1 MLTDEQIKAI
11 TSKSDYILL
20 NAGPGS
26 GKTTVLTER
35 IVYMVKEWKV
45 PECMI
50 HAFTFTNKATNEMRN
65 RLSIKLGLNHKVGI
79 SNFHQYTFSYL
90 KNFFMP
96 DVEVLTD
103 SSKEEII
110 RNLMSE
116 RAFKAIEVKE
126 TCKNI
131 SRIKNNLKIDESL
144 LCKRLQILE
153 IYYAYE
159 DYLIAH
165 NKIDFDGM
173 NLVFLN
179 LLKKNEEFRETIQE
193 EFDYILVDE
202 AQDINWIQYEILK
215 IMTDKNNHLFMVGD
229 SNQSIY
235 SFRGSD
241 LKILNDYVKTY
252 DAEVLNLTINHRS
265 TKRLVEAS
273 NKVIANNYNKFNV
286 SLVSANEEGKE
297 PEFKVL
303 RYTTNAAEYIA
314 GIIKK
319 GVEEGKYKYSDYT
332 ILFRQNQSRGIYDT
346 SLSRHGIPHYLYG
359 IGFLEYKEIK
369 FILSYYRLILN
380 HDDNEAFTAICNWPK
395 RGIADVLTSEIRSK
409 SYITHKS
416 YFEIAKEM
424 NNPTINP
431 FIELIERL
439 EHLMHEIPFDEVFD
453 EIAKTIQVEKLSKGY
468 YDLERRKNNISA
480 LKGMFVEYIEE
491 DFSRTFNDF
500 VNELS
505 LKPKTD
511 EPNNVVKLMTIH
523 QAKGLESKVVF
534 IVDARDEMMPGKKK
548 GINLEEE
555 RRVFYVAITR
565 AKEELY
571 LVTTEK
577 NGPND
582 LHRCV
587 ASRFISKIYK

>member
-1 MLTDEQIKAI
+1 MLTEEQIKAI
-11 TSKSDYILL
+11 TSDKGYILL

-35 IVYMVKEWKV
+35 IVHMVKNWKV
-45 PECMI
+45 PENRI
-50 HAFTFTNKATNEMRN
+50 HGFTFTNKATNEMN
-65 RLSIKLGLNHKVGI
+65 TRLNMKLGMNHKVEL

-90 KNFFMP
+90 RSFFMP

-103 SSKEEII
+103 SSKEAIV
-110 RNLMSE
+110 RNLIAE
-116 RAFKAIEVKE
+116 RGFQAIEVKD

-131 SRIKNNLKIDESL
+131 SRIKNNLNIDEPL
-144 LCKRLQILE
+144 LCKKLQILE

-159 DYLIAH
+159 EYLKAH

-173 NLVFLN
+173 NLEFLK
-179 LLKKNEEFRETIQE
+179 LLQNDEEFRDMIQD

-215 IMTDKNNHLFMVGD
+215 IMTAKNNHLFMVGD
-229 SNQSIY
+229 PNQSIY

-241 LKILNDYVKTY
+241 IKILDDFVKTY
-252 DAEVLNLTINHRS
+252 DVEVLNLTINHRS
-265 TKRLVEAS
+265 TKKLVEAS
-273 NKVIANNYNKFNV
+273 NNVISNNYNKFNV
-286 SLVSANEEGKE
+286 PLVSANEEGKE

-303 RYTTNAAEYIA
+303 RYTTTAAEYIA

-319 GVEEGKYKYSDYT
+319 GVESGKYKYSDYT
-332 ILFRQNQSRGIYDT
+332 ILFRQNQSRGIYDN
-346 SLSRHGIPHYLYG
+346 SLSYHGIPHYLFG

-369 FILSYYRLILN
+369 FISSYYNLISD
-380 HDDNEAFTAICNWPK
+380 HHDNEAFITICNWPK
-395 RGIADVLTSEIRSK
+395 RGIADVLLSKIRNEAYKTKK
-409 SYITHKS
+409 SY
-416 YFEIAKEM
+416 YEVAKEL
-424 NNPTINP
+424 NDDKLNS

-439 EHLMHEIPFDEVFD
+439 EHLKYEMPFDEIFD
-453 EIAKTIQVEKLSKGY
+453 EITKVIQVEKLSKGY

-480 LKGMFVEYIEE
+480 FKQMYIEFIEE
-491 DFSRTFNDF
+491 DHSRTFKDF
-500 VNELS
+500 LNQLS
-505 LKPKTD
+505 LKPEANEFNDK
-511 EPNNVVKLMTIH
+511 VKLMTIH

-555 RRVFYVAITR
+555 RRVFFVGITR

-582 LHRCV
+582 KHRCV
-587 ASRFISKIYK
+587 ASRFISEIYK

>member
-11 TSKSDYILL
+11 TSKSNYILL

-110 RNLMSE
+110 RNLMAE
-116 RAFKAIEVKE
+116 RTFKAIEVKE

-131 SRIKNNLKIDESL
+131 SRIKNNLKIDEPL
-144 LCKRLQILE
+144 LCKRLQMLE

-159 DYLIAH
+159 DYLITH

-179 LLKKNEEFRETIQE
+179 LLKKNEEFRETIQD

-215 IMTDKNNHLFMVGD
+215 NMTDKNNHLFMVGD
-229 SNQSIY
+229 PNQSIY

-286 SLVSANEEGKE
+286 PLVSANEEGKE

-303 RYTTNAAEYIA
+303 RYTPNAAEYIA

-380 HDDNEAFTAICNWPK
+380 HDDNEAFTIICNWPK

-431 FIELIERL
+431 FIEIIERL

-453 EIAKTIQVEKLSKGY
+453 EIVKTIQVEKLSKGY

-505 LKPKTD
+505 LKPNAD

-587 ASRFISKIYK
+587 ASRFIAEIYK

>member
-1 MLTDEQIKAI
+1 MLTEEQIKAI
-11 TSKSDYILL
+11 TSKSNYILL

-35 IVYMVKEWKV
+35 IVHMVKKWKV
-45 PECMI
+45 SECMI

-79 SNFHQYTFSYL
+79 SNFHQYTFGYL

-131 SRIKNNLKIDESL
+131 SRIKNNLKIDEPL
-144 LCKRLQILE
+144 LCKRLQMLE

-179 LLKKNEEFRETIQE
+179 LLKKNEEFRKTIQE

-229 SNQSIY
+229 PNQSIY

-286 SLVSANEEGKE
+286 PLKSENEEGKE

-314 GIIKK
+314 GIIKR

-380 HDDNEAFTAICNWPK
+380 HDDNEAFTTICNWPK

-453 EIAKTIQVEKLSKGY
+453 EIVKTIQVEKLSKGY

-480 LKGMFVEYIEE
+480 LKGMFIEYIEE

-555 RRVFYVAITR
+555 RRVFYVGITR

-582 LHRCV
+582 VHRCV
-587 ASRFISKIYK
+587 ASRFISEIYK

>member
-1 MLTDEQIKAI
+1 MLTEEQIKAI
-11 TSKSDYILL
+11 TSDKGYILL

-35 IVYMVKEWKV
+35 IVHMVKNWKV
-45 PECMI
+45 PENRI
-50 HAFTFTNKATNEMRN
+50 HGFTFTNKATNEMN
-65 RLSIKLGLNHKVGI
+65 YRLNQKLGNNHKVEL
-79 SNFHQYTFSYL
+79 SNFHQYTFNYL
-90 KNFFMP
+90 RSFFMP

-103 SSKEEII
+103 STKEEII
-110 RNLMSE
+110 RNLIAE
-116 RAFKAIEVKE
+116 RGFKAIEVKD

-131 SRIKNNLKIDESL
+131 SRIKNNLNIDEPL
-144 LCKRLQILE
+144 LCKKLQILE

-159 DYLIAH
+159 EYLKAH

-173 NLVFLN
+173 NLEFLK
-179 LLKKNEEFRETIQE
+179 LLQNDEEFRDMIQD

-202 AQDINWIQYEILK
+202 TQDINWIQYEILK
-215 IMTDKNNHLFMVGD
+215 IMTAKNNHLFMVGD
-229 SNQSIY
+229 PNQSIY

-241 LKILNDYVKTY
+241 IKILDDFVKSY
-252 DAEVLNLTINHRS
+252 DVEVLNLTINHRS
-265 TKRLVEAS
+265 TKKLVEAS
-273 NKVIANNYNKFNV
+273 NNVISNNYNKFNV
-286 SLVSANEEGKE
+286 PLVSANEEGKE

-303 RYTTNAAEYIA
+303 RYTTTAAEYIA

-319 GVEEGKYKYSDYT
+319 GVESGKYKYSDYT
-332 ILFRQNQSRGIYDT
+332 ILFRQNQSRGIYDN
-346 SLSRHGIPHYLYG
+346 SLSYHGIPHYLFG

-369 FILSYYRLILN
+369 LISSYYNLISD
-380 HDDNEAFTAICNWPK
+380 HHDNEAFITICNWPK
-395 RGIADVLTSEIRSK
+395 RGIADVLLSKIRNEAYKTKTSYYEV
-409 SYITHKS
+409 
-416 YFEIAKEM
+416 AKEL
-424 NNPTINP
+424 NDDKLNS

-439 EHLMHEIPFDEVFD
+439 EHLKYEMPFDEIFD
-453 EIAKTIQVEKLSKGY
+453 EITKVIQVEKLSKGY

-480 LKGMFVEYIEE
+480 FKQMYIEFIEE
-491 DFSRTFNDF
+491 DHSRTFKDF
-500 VNELS
+500 LNQLS
-505 LKPKTD
+505 LKPEAN
-511 EPNNVVKLMTIH
+511 EPNDKVKLMTIH

-555 RRVFYVAITR
+555 RRVFFVGITR

-582 LHRCV
+582 KHRCV
-587 ASRFISKIYK
+587 ASRFISEIYK